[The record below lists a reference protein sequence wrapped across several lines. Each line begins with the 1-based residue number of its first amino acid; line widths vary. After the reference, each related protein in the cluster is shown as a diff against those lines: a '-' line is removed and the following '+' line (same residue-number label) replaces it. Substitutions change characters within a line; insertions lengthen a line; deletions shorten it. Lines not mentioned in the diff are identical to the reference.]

1 MRKDHEKMIKQKEPA
16 PSASFVSQVESH
28 RLVSSHESCENSEK
42 RVSKVVKGDLKE
54 SLRKRIRT

>member
-1 MRKDHEKMIKQKEPA
+1 MIKQKEPA